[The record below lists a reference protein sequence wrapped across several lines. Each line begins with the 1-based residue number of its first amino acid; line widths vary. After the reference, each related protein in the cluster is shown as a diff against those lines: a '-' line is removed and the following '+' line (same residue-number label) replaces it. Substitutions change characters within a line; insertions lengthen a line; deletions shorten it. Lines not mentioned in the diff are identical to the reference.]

1 MRQYKVAPMNLR
13 HAAAL
18 ALVVYLLVPP
28 FKDNP
33 DSQACAAGTNEA
45 CLRQTLNPSAPM
57 GDWRLLQTFDTAEAC
72 KTFRDDRIRIFEKCP
87 GSAQDANSPC
97 PATPELTRFNLDM
110 VQQSKCISLEDLR
123 RMVK

>member
-1 MRQYKVAPMNLR
+1 MDLR

-33 DSQACAAGTNEA
+33 DSRACAAGANDA
-45 CLRQTLNPSAPM
+45 CLRQTLDPAAPI
-57 GDWRLLQTFDTAEAC
+57 GNWRMLQSFDTAEAC
-72 KTFRDDRIRIFEKCP
+72 KTFRDDRIQIFEKCP
-87 GSAQDANSPC
+87 GSAQEANSPC

-110 VQQSKCISLEDLR
+110 VQQGRCISLEDLR
-123 RMVK
+123 RMVR